1 MVPSGST
8 MPFAIDN
15 TSTVPD
21 PTSPSRRVPAW
32 AWALLAFLLGIG
44 LTLWLAYGEK
54 QRDIRDALHGFTM
67 ETVKIAGSIQTQLEQ
82 CERLIRAFQSVFLA
96 SDQVTADEYAR
107 AYQNMQTNTEVRIG
121 LLALAYAQRQVKP
134 DGDHFPT
141 LLFAPQPGNEA
152 IRGLDVATQPMN
164 LEALLR
170 SRDSNQVAMSAPFR
184 LVQSGNGNKHSDGF
198 ILRLPVYAAG
208 QVPTSVDARRQA
220 LVGSIGASFRI
231 DDLLGAAIPRDPIA
245 LADVTINDLTDGEPR
260 TLFAR
265 HFDAPASLP
274 AHVVKVQFGGRLW
287 SVTAHARHDIYAA
300 GNWKTVLWV
309 GGVISMLLAALTW
322 SLASTRERALVLG
335 TALSQRVVASEE
347 RFRRLNE
354 LLPCLVLLIRK
365 DNGAIVYRNAV
376 ARERLADRLELA
388 GLPLS
393 EPVAK
398 DAAASPVAGTMAG
411 TDIQLQA
418 ADGSLF
424 WASTWIS
431 SIEIDGTSMWLL
443 VASDNTVQRQ
453 LTEKLGYQAS
463 HDSLTRLYNR
473 REFEARVQTLL
484 ASPARDD
491 GALLFLD
498 LDQFKL
504 INDTSGHRA
513 GDELLAQLAA
523 VMQEKLR
530 PVDVL
535 ARLGGDEFGVLLP
548 GIIELESAV
557 QAAERLRR
565 CIEAFIFGWEGRT
578 YTSSASIGVV
588 MLRNASSMQA
598 LFTHADAA
606 CYLAKEAGRNRI
618 HAYAEDDAAITH
630 RMSEMEWANRVRDAL
645 RDDRLLLDYQELH
658 ALQANAVGGVHIE
671 LLLRLRG
678 EDGGVVLPGAFLP
691 AAERYG
697 LMPQIDRWVVETA
710 LSQLDRLHPD
720 GADLA
725 NCAINLSAASLED
738 EGLFDR
744 IAELLT
750 EHRVT
755 PQRVTFEITETVAMR
770 DFAASSV
777 LISRLR
783 GLGCKVALDDFGA
796 GMSSFGYLKNLE
808 LDVVKIDGSF
818 VQNLAGDAM
827 SQSIVRAVTEI
838 GHLQGLQVV
847 AEWVS
852 SPQLLA
858 MLAAM
863 QVDYAQGFALHHPQR
878 VCFQRNGND

>member
-1 MVPSGST
+1 MSPLGST
-8 MPFAIDN
+8 MSFAN
-15 TSTVPD
+15 GNASRTGLGAP
-21 PTSPSRRVPAW
+21 SPSQRVPAW

-54 QRDIRDALHGFTM
+54 QRDIRDAHHAFTM
-67 ETVKIAGSIQTQLEQ
+67 ETAKIASRIQTQLEQ
-82 CERLIRAFQSVFLA
+82 CEHLIRAFQSVFLA
-96 SDQVTADEYAR
+96 SDEVTADEYAR

-121 LLALAYAQRQVKP
+121 LLALAYAQRQANP
-134 DGDHFPT
+134 AGDHFPT
-141 LLFAPQPGNEA
+141 LLFAPEAGNES

-164 LEALLR
+164 LQALLR

-184 LVQSGNGNKHSDGF
+184 LIQSGRDSKLADGF

-208 QVPTSVDARRQA
+208 QVPATVEGRRQA
-220 LVGSIGASFRI
+220 MVGSIGASFRI
-231 DDLLGAAIPRDPIA
+231 NDLLGAAVPEAPVA
-245 LADVTINDLTDGEPR
+245 LADVTISDLSDGKMQ

-265 HFDAPASLP
+265 SFDRPATLP
-274 AHVVKVQFGGRLW
+274 AHRVEVHFGGRLW
-287 SVTAHARHDIYAA
+287 AVTAHARHDIYAQ
-300 GNWKTVLWV
+300 GNWPTVLWV
-309 GGVISMLLAALTW
+309 GGVISLLLAALTW

-365 DNGAIVYRNAV
+365 DGGGVVYRNAV
-376 ARERLADRLELA
+376 ARERLADQLELA
-388 GLPLS
+388 DLPMFDPS
-393 EPVAK
+393 P
-398 DAAASPVAGTMAG
+398 ASGTVAGTVAG
-411 TDIQLQA
+411 TDMQLRA

-424 WASTWIS
+424 WASTWVS
-431 SIEIDGTSMWLL
+431 SIEIDGTPMWLL
-443 VASDNTVQRQ
+443 VASDNTLQRQ

-548 GIIELESAV
+548 GIVELESAV
-557 QAAERLRR
+557 QTAERLRR
-565 CIEAFIFGWEGRT
+565 SIEAFIFGWEGRT
-578 YTSSASIGVV
+578 YTISASIGVV
-588 MLRNASSMQA
+588 MLCNAGSMQA

-618 HAYAEDDAAITH
+618 HAYTEDDAAITH

-645 RDDRLLLDYQELH
+645 RDGRLLLDYQELH
-658 ALQANAVGGVHIE
+658 SLQTNTAGGAHIE

-678 EDGGVVLPGAFLP
+678 EDGSVVLPGAFLP

-710 LSQLDRLHPD
+710 LTQLDRLHPE
-720 GADLA
+720 GAGLA
-725 NCAINLSAASLED
+725 SCAINLSAASLED
-738 EGLFDR
+738 VGLFDR
-744 IAELLT
+744 IAQLLV
-750 EHRVT
+750 EHQVT
-755 PQRVTFEITETVAMR
+755 PQRLTFEITETVAMR

-818 VQNLAGDAM
+818 VQNLADDAM

-852 SPQLLA
+852 TPQLLA
-858 MLAAM
+858 MLAGM
-863 QVDYAQGFALHHPQR
+863 NVDYAQGFALHHPQR
-878 VCFQRNGND
+878 VCFQHDGNA